1 MEDIFDAEITAEKKA
16 EIIREFDGYLAA
28 MQRIHEQMVKDQE
41 EIDRITAETWAI
53 LAQMRKAA

>member
-16 EIIREFDGYLAA
+16 ELIREFDEYLAA

-41 EIDRITAETWAI
+41 EIDQITAETWAI